1 MKHLSG
7 DTSADN
13 KQRATA
19 FVLAAF
25 EKKRLAEQIE
35 DLYES
40 VDSLGANLDVESR
53 QKLFEN
59 TSEHMKKLGA
69 RLMEIEQ
76 DLNWMLPDFLAFS
89 ASLDDISAAELKTD
103 NTMPFAT
110 GDVGTGSAS
119 VLPKPLVLS
128 KIAPE
133 KPTLIAMEPA
143 PMVDEDDGAYEF
155 EDDDEFEL
163 QPEPEVFE
171 TPAPPLTPSRAA
183 GADYVSAE
191 SNTEA
196 AAESVDRT
204 PIDIRDESRLRD
216 SETDITEPVIFEDD
230 VEKEI
235 PVPEALPTKH
245 KADDSWDPTPA
256 KSFIP
261 KQTMRYETEV
271 DPSNQPTPSA
281 DLAAILEPEL
291 PPDEAPMPSTAESP
305 ENPADNANPD
315 MQENVNERPTLDA
328 DPYVTSSDQDARIL
342 FWKQSVMNIAEEGE
356 SPISQPNMD
365 SYAPGVLPDQLY
377 ILSRIPSLLPR
388 DAISDASSSRLLA
401 NEQEEMNSVSSSKA
415 QPEFSSAADTSDT
428 GGNDC
433 TDENFR
439 DAPGGADERYTDS
452 YGPNP
457 LEGELYQM
465 LDIHSPLPED
475 GLKAH
480 KQHKQTLVG
489 IAAFAENDM
498 DDIAPP
504 EEIKDPLS
512 SEENHQ

>member
-13 KQRATA
+13 QQRATA

-25 EKKRLAEQIE
+25 EKKQLAEQIE

-40 VDSLGANLDVESR
+40 VNSLGANLDVESR

-59 TSEHMKKLGA
+59 TSEYMKKLGA
-69 RLMEIEQ
+69 RLVEIEQ
-76 DLNWMLPDFLAFS
+76 DLNRMLPDFLAFS
-89 ASLDDISAAELKTD
+89 ASPEDISTAELKTD

-110 GDVGTGSAS
+110 GDVGTGSES

-143 PMVDEDDGAYEF
+143 PMVDEEDGAYEF
-155 EDDDEFEL
+155 EDDEEFEL

-183 GADYVSAE
+183 GADYISAE
-191 SNTEA
+191 NNPEA

-216 SETDITEPVIFEDD
+216 SETDITEPVVLRDD

-245 KADDSWDPTPA
+245 SADNSWDPPSA
-256 KSFIP
+256 ESFIA
-261 KQTMRYETEV
+261 KQTMRYGTEV
-271 DPSNQPTPSA
+271 DPSNQPAPSA
-281 DLAAILEPEL
+281 ELAAILEPEL
-291 PPDEAPMPSTAESP
+291 PPDEAPTPSTAESP

-315 MQENVNERPTLDA
+315 TQENVNERPTLDA
-328 DPYVTSSDQDARIL
+328 DPCVAPSDKDARIL
-342 FWKQSVMNIAEEGE
+342 FWKQSAMNIAEEGE

-365 SYAPGVLPDQLY
+365 SYAPGVWPDQLY
-377 ILSRIPSLLPR
+377 TLSRIPSLLPR
-388 DAISDASSSRLLA
+388 DAIPDAPSSQLPA
-401 NEQEEMNSVSSSKA
+401 NEQEEMDSASSSKA

-428 GGNDC
+428 DDNDC
-433 TDENFR
+433 TDAHFR
-439 DAPGGADERYTDS
+439 DAPGDADERCADS

-457 LEGELYQM
+457 LEEELYQM

-475 GLKAH
+475 GLEAH

-504 EEIKDPLS
+504 EEIKDPSS
-512 SEENHQ
+512 SEENQQ

>member
-1 MKHLSG
+1 MKHMSG

-13 KQRATA
+13 QQRATA

-25 EKKRLAEQIE
+25 EKKQLAEQIE

-40 VDSLGANLDVESR
+40 VDTLGANLDVESR

-76 DLNWMLPDFLAFS
+76 DLNRMLPDFLAFS
-89 ASLDDISAAELKTD
+89 ASLDDISTAQLKAD

-110 GDVGTGSAS
+110 GDVGTDSAS

-163 QPEPEVFE
+163 QPEPEVFD
-171 TPAPPLTPSRAA
+171 TPAPPLTPSQAA
-183 GADYVSAE
+183 RADYASTE
-191 SNTEA
+191 SNTDA
-196 AAESVDRT
+196 AAESVDWT
-204 PIDIRDESRLRD
+204 PINIREESRLRD
-216 SETDITEPVIFEDD
+216 SETDITEPVALKDD

-235 PVPEALPTKH
+235 PVPEALPIKH
-245 KADDSWDPTPA
+245 HADDSWDPPPA
-256 KSFIP
+256 ESFIP
-261 KQTMRYETEV
+261 KQTMRYGTEV
-271 DPSNQPTPSA
+271 EPSDHPSPSA
-281 DLAAILEPEL
+281 DLAALLEPEL
-291 PPDEAPMPSTAESP
+291 PADRAQMPSTAVPP
-305 ENPADNANPD
+305 ENSGDSADPD
-315 MQENVNERPTLDA
+315 AQENVDERPTLDA
-328 DPYVTSSDQDARIL
+328 DPYVVSTDKDARIL
-342 FWKQSVMNIAEEGE
+342 FWKQSAINMAEEGE
-356 SPISQPNMD
+356 LPISQPNMD

-377 ILSRIPSLLPR
+377 TLSRIPSLLPR
-388 DAISDASSSRLLA
+388 DAISDAPSSQLPA
-401 NEQEEMNSVSSSKA
+401 NDPEEMDSAFSSEM
-415 QPEFSSAADTSDT
+415 QPESGSATDTTDT
-428 GGNDC
+428 GSNDSS
-433 TDENFR
+433 DDSFR
-439 DAPGGADERYTDS
+439 DAPGGADDS
-452 YGPNP
+452 DADNYGPNP
-457 LEGELYQM
+457 LEEELYQM

-480 KQHKQTLVG
+480 NQHKQTLVG

-498 DDIAPP
+498 DDITPP

-512 SEENHQ
+512 SEENQQ